1 MNLEICICILL
12 LNLHH
17 ALVRNSLRTLVI
29 NLTLFWHTSPSL
41 LIDFDANP
49 LFSRLLG
56 NLGDLADVFY
66 IFVSLLVP

>member
-1 MNLEICICILL
+1 MR
-12 LNLHH
+12 HP
-17 ALVRNSLRTLVI
+17 LRTLVI